1 MAEVQHD
8 SNARKFYVHSDGH
21 EAHMT
26 YRYRDA
32 STVIYKHTYVP
43 SELRGGGL
51 AGKIVRTAL
60 EWARTENLRVV
71 PTCSFVEG
79 FVRKHPEYQDIAEL

>member
-1 MAEVQHD
+1 MAEVRHD
-8 SNARKFYVHSDGH
+8 ENEKKFFVHSDGH

-26 YRYRDA
+26 YRYQDD
-32 STVIYKHTYVP
+32 STVVYKHTYVP
-43 SELRGGGL
+43 PELRGGGL

-60 EWARTENLRVV
+60 EWARTENLKVV

-79 FVRKHPEYQDIAEL
+79 FVRKHPEYQDIVEL

>member
-8 SNARKFYVHSDGH
+8 GDEKKFYVQSNGQ

-26 YRYRDA
+26 YRYQDE
-32 STVIYKHTYVP
+32 STVVYNHTYVP
-43 SELRGGGL
+43 PELRGGGL

-60 EWARTENLRVV
+60 EWARTENLKVK
-71 PTCSFVEG
+71 PTCSYVVA
-79 FVRKHPEYQDIAEL
+79 FVRRHPEYQDIAEL